1 MKIRDESHMRF
12 NEQIKRTSSP
22 GPHWNKQKCVK
33 RDRRRTKIRLLNI
46 AKEVKT

>member
-22 GPHWNKQKCVK
+22 GPQCVK

>member
-22 GPHWNKQKCVK
+22 GWNKQKCVK